1 MVLISACLFHLVAL
15 LFIASKL
22 FDCHYGAQNGD
33 LCLYVCSTLLLSH
46 SYEVSD
52 LIIIKA
58 LRMVLISANLFHL
71 LFSHSQ
77 LVSGLIVIGEF
88 RMVLMS
94 ACLFQPVAILFIAC
108 VWSD

>member
-1 MVLISACLFHLVAL
+1 M
-15 LFIASKL
+15 
-22 FDCHYGAQNGD
+22 
-33 LCLYVCSTLLLSH
+33 
-46 SYEVSD
+46 
-52 LIIIKA
+52 IIIEA